1 MDVGPAELIIVLLI
15 VLLIFGGAKLPSL
28 ARSMGQAAHEF
39 RKGLHHDADDVTE
52 ASDASDAPDAAV
64 ASDATA
70 KDGDASTPNVDV

>member
-39 RKGLHHDADDVTE
+39 RKGLHHDDTDDAPEEKTQAKQE
-52 ASDASDAPDAAV
+52 AKSDPKADASDTP
-64 ASDATA
+64 S
-70 KDGDASTPNVDV
+70 PNVDA

>member
-39 RKGLHHDADDVTE
+39 RKGLRNDD
-52 ASDASDAPDAAV
+52 DDAPP
-64 ASDATA
+64 A
-70 KDGDASTPNVDV
+70 KDDDARDSHDASTPNVDA

>member
-52 ASDASDAPDAAV
+52 ASDASDAAV

-70 KDGDASTPNVDV
+70 KDADARDASTPNVDV

>member
-39 RKGLHHDADDVTE
+39 RKGLRHDDNDDAPEPKTE
-52 ASDASDAPDAAV
+52 AKTEPETGSKTDANDAS
-64 ASDATA
+64 S
-70 KDGDASTPNVDV
+70 PNVDA

>member
-39 RKGLHHDADDVTE
+39 RKGLRHDDGDEATDVP
-52 ASDASDAPDAAV
+52 DAPVTSTDAH
-64 ASDATA
+64 
-70 KDGDASTPNVDV
+70 DASTPNVDA

>member
-39 RKGLHHDADDVTE
+39 RKGLRHDDTDDETVTT
-52 ASDASDAPDAAV
+52 
-64 ASDATA
+64 DATA
-70 KDGDASTPNVDV
+70 KDADARDASSPNVDA